1 MVGDL
6 PSTIRVSI
14 GSAIHLGLAKGAMD
28 VAPTT
33 AYLLSHITGKCFAN
47 CAFCAQAKESSSRA
61 DMLSRVT
68 WPPFRTEKVIE
79 ALTTTYGKRKLCRVC
94 IQTVNHPSVFQET
107 LATVKAIRSSV
118 STPISVSCV
127 PFSRREMEQLHEAGV
142 ERLGIPLDA
151 VTEELFDRIKG
162 SSASGPYRWR
172 DHLRAL
178 AEAVEVFGR
187 GRVSTHLMVGLGEKD
202 LDLLRTVQAMKN
214 GGVYPALFSFTPV
227 PGSRLQGVP
236 QPDIRRY
243 RRIQLARGLIM
254 EGVST
259 VEAMLFGSDGGLIS
273 FGVNDE
279 ELRRFAGTF
288 RPFLTSGCPGCNRP
302 YYNERPGGKIYNYAA
317 QPDAARRERIVNEA
331 LGEK

>member
-28 VAPTT
+28 AAPTT
-33 AYLLSHITGKCFAN
+33 AYLLSHISGKCFAN
-47 CAFCAQAKESSSRA
+47 CAFCAQARESSSRA

-68 WPPFRTEKVIE
+68 WPPFRTEKVIK
-79 ALTTTYGKRKLCRVC
+79 ALTATHGKRELRRVC

-118 STPISVSCV
+118 SIPISVSCM
-127 PFSRREMEQLHEAGV
+127 PFSRREMEQLSEAGV

-151 VTEELFDRIKG
+151 ATEELFDRIKG

-178 AEAVEVFGR
+178 TEAVEVFGR
-187 GRVSTHLMVGLGEKD
+187 DRVSTHLMVGLGEKD
-202 LDLLRTVQAMKN
+202 FDLLKTVQTMRN

-227 PGSRLQGVP
+227 PGSRLQGAP
-236 QPDIRRY
+236 QPDIHRY

-259 VEAMLFGSDGGLIS
+259 VEAMLFGSDGELVS
-273 FGVNDE
+273 FGVGDG
-279 ELRRFAGTF
+279 ELRRFAGTC

-302 YYNERPGGKIYNYAA
+302 YYNERPGGKIYNYAV
-317 QPDAARRERIVNEA
+317 QPDAGQRESIVKEA

>member
-28 VAPTT
+28 AAPTS
-33 AYLLSHITGKCFAN
+33 AYLLSYISSKCVAN
-47 CAFCAQAKESSSRA
+47 CAFCAQARESSSRA

-79 ALTTTYGKRKLCRVC
+79 ALAATHGKRELCRVC

-107 LATVKAIRSSV
+107 LATVRAIRNSV
-118 STPISVSCV
+118 SIPVSVSCV
-127 PFSRREMEQLHEAGV
+127 PFSRREMEELYEAGV

-151 VTEELFDRIKG
+151 ATEELFDMIKG
-162 SSASGPYRWR
+162 SSASGPYQWSH
-172 DHLRAL
+172 HLRAL

-187 GRVSTHLMVGLGEKD
+187 GRVSTHLIAGLGEKD
-202 LDLLRTVQAMKN
+202 SDLLRTVQAMKN
-214 GGVYPALFSFTPV
+214 GGVYPALFAFTPV
-227 PGSRLQGVP
+227 RGSRLQRVP

-243 RRIQLARGLIM
+243 RRIQLARSLIM
-254 EGVST
+254 EDVST
-259 VEAMLFGSDGGLIS
+259 VEAMLFGSDGELVS
-273 FGVNDE
+273 FGIGDG
-279 ELRRFAGTF
+279 ELRRFAGTC

-302 YYNERPGGKIYNYAA
+302 YYNERPGGKIYNYPV
-317 QPDAARRERIVNEA
+317 QPDTGVTERILNET
-331 LGEK
+331 LGEE